1 MIRNMYRY
9 QLFIDDLPNATM
21 DRGYANYKEG
31 IYVGKYNTDGSTI
44 LYNHLELVIKTH
56 HVSGGD
62 EVRIVGFEVT
72 PYSIEHGSSL
82 DS

>member
-1 MIRNMYRY
+1 
-9 QLFIDDLPNATM
+9 M

-31 IYVGKYNTDGSTI
+31 IYVGKFNSDDGGTAI
-44 LYNHLELVIKTH
+44 IYNHLELVIKTH

-72 PYSIEHGSSL
+72 PYSI
-82 DS
+82 